1 MLLNKV
7 PDVRLDKH
15 KGKLGKGWRQAASQ
29 HCQRNRCVTV
39 LCLLIAAAAG
49 VLVVN
54 SGGMARLMDAPI
66 KEAGRVLLVTAHPD
80 DEVIF
85 FSSTVTALHSSGSE
99 IFLLC
104 LTNGGCPKSLP
115 ISHHKHSGEPA
126 A

>member
-1 MLLNKV
+1 MLNKV

-54 SGGMARLMDAPI
+54 SGGMARLMDAAAMPSDPPTRSI
-66 KEAGRVLLVTAHPD
+66 DLGCAANEGRGEAGFRA
-80 DEVIF
+80 E
-85 FSSTVTALHSSGSE
+85 GSL
-99 IFLLC
+99 IPRL
-104 LTNGGCPKSLP
+104 
-115 ISHHKHSGEPA
+115 
-126 A
+126 